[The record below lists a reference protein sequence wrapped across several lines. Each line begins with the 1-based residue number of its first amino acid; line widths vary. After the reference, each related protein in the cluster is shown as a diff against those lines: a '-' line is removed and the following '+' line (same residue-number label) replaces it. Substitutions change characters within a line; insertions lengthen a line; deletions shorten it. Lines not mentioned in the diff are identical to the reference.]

1 MTIQEALR
9 MKVVAVEGFIR
20 DNSTKTWYGSNS
32 PLISRSTLFKYEWT
46 DEQIKEW
53 LNDKVNSI

>member
-9 MKVVAVEGFIR
+9 MKVVAVEGFKR

-32 PLISRSTLFKYEWT
+32 PLISRSTLFK
-46 DEQIKEW
+46 
-53 LNDKVNSI
+53 